1 MAEQYLETILKSNPT
16 DRAAIY
22 ETLDENERKYINRLL
37 DAYIHNP
44 YLIYEDDPIGFIES
58 GLNETLWTKQKEIVL
73 SVRDNKRTAVPACH
87 APGKSHIAARMIAW
101 WIAVHP
107 VGTAQVVTTATT
119 FRQVKNILWPHIRK
133 LVKKSNLG
141 GEVNQVEWKID
152 GELVAFG
159 FSPADTD
166 ETAVQGIH
174 APHLL
179 VVVDEAGGLSQTLG
193 TALES
198 LMTGGH
204 TRLLLLGNP
213 PTDNEDSWFERACNS
228 DLYNII
234 PISAYDTPN
243 FTGEDAGICRSC
255 PPTVAEHKVAT
266 HLVDQ
271 TWVQDVINEFGDDSA
286 FVEARV
292 RARFPRMSGNKT
304 IPYGWLEQSTE
315 NENPL
320 DGDFIRL
327 GVDVAA
333 DGGDEFVIAWADGF
347 KGTVRH
353 RSSGSVNANPVD
365 VAGMVLEQIRA
376 AEQVH
381 RERQITKPVMVKV
394 DSIGVGWGV
403 TGILKRWKDEERHNA
418 IIVAVNVAER
428 ARESAKFHNQRAE
441 MWWNFRTLVQPI
453 VNGDDVSQSIR
464 LDVDTKTLA
473 QLSGPTYKSDSSG
486 RIVIEAKKD
495 MKRRG
500 MNSPDRAE
508 AILLAF
514 YEPPGQHYGDFDFVS
529 ITKPNE
535 WNMRGLNGI

>member
-1 MAEQYLETILKSNPT
+1 MPTPYLEAILSSTPNE
-16 DRAAIY
+16 RAAIY
-22 ETLDENERKYINRLL
+22 ATLNDEERQYINKLL
-37 DAYIHNP
+37 DAYINNP
-44 YLIYEDDPIGFIES
+44 YLVYEEDPIGFIER
-58 GLNETLWTKQKEIVL
+58 GLGETLWTKQKEIVS

-87 APGKSHIAARMIAW
+87 APGKSHIAARIIAW

-133 LVKKSNLG
+133 LVKKSGIG
-141 GEVNQVEWKID
+141 GEVSQVEWKID

-193 TALES
+193 VALES

-228 DLYNII
+228 DLYNVI
-234 PISAYDTPN
+234 PISAFDTPN
-243 FTGEDAGICRSC
+243 FTGEESGVCRSC
-255 PPTVAEHKVAT
+255 PPSVAEHLVKT
-266 HLVDQ
+266 HLVDE
-271 TWVQDVINEFGDDSA
+271 TWVQDVINEFGEDSA

-292 RARFPRMSGNKT
+292 HARFPRMSSNRT
-304 IPYGWLEQSTE
+304 IPYGWLEAATE

-320 DGDFIRL
+320 EGNKIRL

-333 DGGDEFVIAWADGF
+333 DGGDEFVVAWADGYQ
-347 KGTVRH
+347 GTVRH
-353 RSSGSVNANPVD
+353 RSSGSANSNPVD

-381 RERQITKPVMVKV
+381 RERQIKEPVVVKV

-403 TGILKRWKDEERHNA
+403 TGILKRWRDEQMHNA
-418 IIVAVNVAER
+418 VIVAVNVAER
-428 ARESAKFHNQRAE
+428 AKESGKFHNQRAE
-441 MWWNFRTLVQPI
+441 MWWNFRTLVQPTTTEQG
-453 VNGDDVSQSIR
+453 VTHNLR
-464 LDVDTKTLA
+464 LDLDTKTLA

-486 RIVIEAKKD
+486 RIVIESKKD
-495 MKRRG
+495 MKKRG
-500 MNSPDRAE
+500 MHSPDRAE
-508 AILLAF
+508 AVLLAF
-514 YEPPGQHYGDFDFVS
+514 YEPPGSHYSDISFGSLTQRND
-529 ITKPNE
+529 
-535 WNMRGLNGI
+535 WL